1 MKVKDGYFS
10 YAGYPVHAFRILL
23 LSRPKRLRNVK
34 RFSHLTVNL
43 AKAQN
48 SANKHSMVHMQ
59 VVRTLMIPKLD
70 YNTHSCDTSVVQQA
84 SPSSLAETSTP
95 L

>member
-1 MKVKDGYFS
+1 MLSG
-10 YAGYPVHAFRILL
+10 FRILL
-23 LSRPKRLRNVK
+23 SILLG
-34 RFSHLTVNL
+34 
-43 AKAQN
+43 KAQN
-48 SANKHSMVHMQ
+48 SANKHSMGYMH
-59 VVRTLMIPKLD
+59 VVRSLMIPKLD